1 MNTSCIICR
10 ENESGGAT
18 GKELPANARD
28 IRDAGS
34 IPGSG
39 KYPGEGNGYLL
50 QYACLEKE

>member
-18 GKELPANARD
+18 GKELPANTRD

-39 KYPGEGNGYLL
+39 RYPGEGNGYLL